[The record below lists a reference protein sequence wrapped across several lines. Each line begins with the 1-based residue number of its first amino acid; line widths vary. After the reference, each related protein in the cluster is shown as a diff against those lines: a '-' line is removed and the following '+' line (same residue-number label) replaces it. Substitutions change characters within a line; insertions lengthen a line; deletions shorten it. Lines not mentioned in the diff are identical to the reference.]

1 MIVSYLRRSLN
12 LDACLYS
19 SWAAAAGAAAQVGGS
34 ILGSN
39 AQSKANDQNVG
50 LSKEQMEWQALMSN
64 TAHQREVRDLRLA
77 GLNPILSAT
86 GGSGASTPSGSVGK
100 VEAVD
105 IGSSAKAAADA
116 YAQFSAMSA
125 QNQNTMADT
134 ALKAQ
139 QTQLSRT
146 QEASTAKQVEAQSID
161 NSVRAQ
167 KLAGEMRNTNADAAS
182 KEQANQ
188 LARSTFKSTVDRA
201 QSESTKSSNSAKYDH
216 LGYKYLENS
225 NLMPSSAKASDSV
238 PSKIFSDIKN
248 MFGAGY
254 RKILSK

>member
-1 MIVSYLRRSLN
+1 MFLRSLVSK
-12 LDACLYS
+12 LFIQPARLE
-19 SWAAAAGAAAQVGGS
+19 WAAAAAAAAQVGGS
-34 ILGSN
+34 LLNSSAQRDAN
-39 AQSKANDQNVG
+39 AQNVG
-50 LSKEQMEWQALMSN
+50 MSREQMEWQALMSN
-64 TAHQREVRDLRLA
+64 TAHQREVRDLKLA

-116 YAQFSAMSA
+116 YAQFTALDA
-125 QNQNTMADT
+125 QKQNTMADT
-134 ALKAQ
+134 ALKSQ
-139 QTQLSRT
+139 QTALSRT

-188 LARSTFKSTVDRA
+188 LAKSTFKSTVDRA
-201 QSESTKSSNSAKYDH
+201 QADATKSSNQAKYDH

-225 NLMPSSAKASDSV
+225 NLMPSSAKSSASV
-238 PSKIFSDIKN
+238 PEKIYSDIKN

>member
-1 MIVSYLRRSLN
+1 MFVKPFLFNILVRPARLE
-12 LDACLYS
+12 
-19 SWAAAAGAAAQVGGS
+19 WAAAAAAAAAVGGS
-34 ILGSN
+34 LLSSS
-39 AQSKANDQNVG
+39 AQRDANNKNVG
-50 LSKEQMEWQALMSN
+50 MSREQMEWQALMSN
-64 TAHQREVRDLRLA
+64 TAHQREVEDLKRA

-105 IGSSAKAAADA
+105 VGQSAKAASDA
-116 YAQFSAMSA
+116 YAQYKALDA
-125 QNQNTMADT
+125 QSQNTMADT
-134 ALKAQ
+134 ALKSQ
-139 QTQLSRT
+139 QTALSRT

-182 KEQANQ
+182 KEQANA
-188 LARSTFKSTVDRA
+188 LARSTFKSAVA
-201 QSESTKSSNSAKYDH
+201 KSETESVRSSNQAKYDH

-225 NLMPSSAKASDSV
+225 NLMPSSAKQSDSV
-238 PSKIFSDIKN
+238 PTKIYHDIKN

>member
-1 MIVSYLRRSLN
+1 MFIKPFVFN
-12 LDACLYS
+12 LLVRPTRCE
-19 SWAAAAGAAAQVGGS
+19 WAAAAAAAAQVGGS
-34 ILGSN
+34 LLNSSAQRDAN
-39 AQSKANDQNVG
+39 AQNVG
-50 LSKEQMEWQALMSN
+50 MSREQMEWQALMSN
-64 TAHQREVRDLRLA
+64 TAHQREVRDLKLA

-116 YAQFSAMSA
+116 YAQFSALDA
-125 QNQNTMADT
+125 QNQNTMQDT

-161 NSVRAQ
+161 NAFKAEKLRTDIDSSAADIKTKKQAQELAEKTMSSNVQRAS
-167 KLAGEMRNTNADAAS
+167 AEAS
-182 KEQANQ
+182 K
-188 LARSTFKSTVDRA
+188 
-201 QSESTKSSNSAKYDH
+201 SSQQAKYDH
-216 LGYKYLENS
+216 LGYKYLENT
-225 NLMPSSAKASDSV
+225 NLMPSSAKKTDSV
-238 PSKIFSDIKN
+238 PMKIFHDIKN

>member
-1 MIVSYLRRSLN
+1 MIVSSLRRTLN

-19 SWAAAAGAAAQVGGS
+19 HWAAAAAAAAAIGGS
-34 ILGSN
+34 LLSSS
-39 AQSKANDQNVG
+39 AQKSANDKNVG
-50 LSKEQMEWQALMSN
+50 LSKEQMEWQTLMSN
-64 TAHQREVRDLRLA
+64 TAHQREVRDLKLA

-105 IGSSAKAAADA
+105 VGSSAKAASDA
-116 YAQFSAMSA
+116 YAQYSQMNT
-125 QNQNTMADT
+125 QQQNTMADT
-134 ALKAQ
+134 ALKSQ
-139 QTQLSRT
+139 QAALSRT
-146 QEASTAKQVEAQSID
+146 QEASTAKQVEAQTID

-167 KLAGEMRNTNADAAS
+167 KLAGEMRNTSADAAS

-188 LARSTFKSTVDRA
+188 LAKSTFKSAVA
-201 QSESTKSSNSAKYDH
+201 KSQSESVRTENSAKYDH

-225 NLMPSSAKASDSV
+225 NLMPSSASKSASV
-238 PSKIFSDIKN
+238 PEKIFSDIKN